1 MEIVARLR
9 WQSSLSGVSRLRGC
23 GSAHPSLSRCISR
36 NRHPSY
42 NAKLENCIKT
52 LKVEAVYLK
61 DYETFADV
69 AADLPLLATSN
80 NTRRFRS
87 ALGHLSPAQFED
99 HRAWQTVK
107 TVA

>member
-1 MEIVARLR
+1 MAELPLR
-9 WQSSLSGVSRLRGC
+9 SF
-23 GSAHPSLSRCISR
+23 PSERMWIGTPIPVKMCISR